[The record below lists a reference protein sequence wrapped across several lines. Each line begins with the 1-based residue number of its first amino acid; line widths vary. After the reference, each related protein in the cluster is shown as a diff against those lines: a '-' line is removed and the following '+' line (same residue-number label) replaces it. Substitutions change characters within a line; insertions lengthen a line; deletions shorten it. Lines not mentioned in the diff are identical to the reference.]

1 MTASCPSP
9 SRFDGG
15 AASTGRLCWREE
27 GGADAAALQ
36 GFQLRFFQTAQPL
49 ARNSSLPARV
59 RTGTRVRSCG
69 VATQDRDDVCGRLL
83 LPYRCMYAGRLTVV
97 RRSGYRAH
105 SGQPS
110 TLEDPFPVCTRI
122 SRAQP
127 LARLASPVAY
137 ARKLVLLICFSAF
150 KEFAVHTHAILR
162 SYAPEVANSGLR
174 RRPLCCTGPRLLSL
188 GATRLA

>member
-1 MTASCPSP
+1 MPWGS
-9 SRFDGG
+9 
-15 AASTGRLCWREE
+15 LWRE
-27 GGADAAALQ
+27 L
-36 GFQLRFFQTAQPL
+36 F
-49 ARNSSLPARV
+49 
-59 RTGTRVRSCG
+59 
-69 VATQDRDDVCGRLL
+69 ATQDRDDVCGRPL

-127 LARLASPVAY
+127 LARLTSPVAY
-137 ARKLVLLICFSAF
+137 ARKLLLLLYFSLF

-162 SYAPEVANSGLR
+162 SYAPEAANSWLR

-188 GATRLA
+188 SGPKLA